1 MSVLGNNN
9 VSSQMKQIIMSNMHP
24 CEVVDRGSETRLQV
38 GDVFFKFSALWMN
51 NV

>member
-24 CEVVDRGSETRLQV
+24 CEVVDRGSETQLQV
-38 GDVFFKFSALWMN
+38 GDVFLNLALYG
-51 NV
+51 